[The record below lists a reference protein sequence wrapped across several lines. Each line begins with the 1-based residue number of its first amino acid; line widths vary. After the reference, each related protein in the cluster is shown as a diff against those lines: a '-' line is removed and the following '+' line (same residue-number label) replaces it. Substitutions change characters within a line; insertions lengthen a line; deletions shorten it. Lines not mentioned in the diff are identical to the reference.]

1 MANTYFGERQST
13 IARFDPIENIWT
25 KLGNLKVPRWGL
37 GVIEVDNEFIVV
49 GGYGYTINAG
59 LAPPYGNAPPY
70 DPLPTE
76 SCKLNGQSITCT
88 PREPFL
94 NQFAFYPEIILNQ

>member
-49 GGYGYTINAG
+49 GGYRGGSAYE
-59 LAPPYGNAPPY
+59 
-70 DPLPTE
+70 PTE
-76 SCKLNGQSITCT
+76 TCKLSGQSMKCVN
-88 PREPFL
+88 REPKLSKFT
-94 NQFAFYPEIILNQ
+94 QYPELMLIK